1 MRKRKP
7 KPNGQ
12 ETASTGSLPG
22 LEEISDEAPAWAVE
36 GARLLQDLENAY
48 RLGNMDEVEALMA
61 RVVALSDEH
70 GDEMDNPQSPFLAK
84 SLACQ
89 TEGDWDGAE
98 TALRHA
104 LAAADDAMSE
114 WYANNELVALYRT
127 LDRHEDALAA
137 SRAAVE
143 AIRKDDRPVLLFAS
157 LDSFAICAIAAKEP
171 ELALPALEEAL
182 ALGAEDAEPSQIGGM
197 ISTRARARLAMG
209 DIEGAQADMANAW
222 EHMEGR
228 DVTSVPPS
236 SLSALCRCW
245 AAEARVRAALED
257 YDGLLE
263 ARWAALDCME
273 AVADNPLSASI
284 LSWKLVAD
292 ACKALGEAQAI
303 VGDLEAAKATFEEAR
318 ILYNEIGVP
327 IPQG

>member
-7 KPNGQ
+7 KSAGL
-12 ETASTGSLPG
+12 EKASTGSLPG
-22 LEEISDEAPAWAVE
+22 LEENVDGAPAWAVE
-36 GARLLQDLENAY
+36 AAGLLQDLEEAY
-48 RLGNMDEVEALMA
+48 RQGDMEAVETLMA

-70 GDEMDNPQSPFLAK
+70 GDEMDNAQSPFLAK

-104 LAAADDAMSE
+104 LEAADDPMTE

-137 SRAAVE
+137 ACAAVE

-157 LDSFAICAIAAKEP
+157 LDSYAICAVAAEEP
-171 ELALPALEEAL
+171 ERALPALEEAL
-182 ALGAEDAEPSQIGGM
+182 ALEVEDAEPSQIGGVFA
-197 ISTRARARLAMG
+197 TRARARLAMG

-222 EHMEGR
+222 ERMEGR

-245 AAEARVRAALED
+245 GAEARLRAAQED

-273 AVADNPLSASI
+273 AVADNPLSASM
-284 LSWKLVAD
+284 LTWKLVAD
-292 ACKALGEAQAI
+292 ACKALGDAQAI
-303 VGDLEAAKATFEEAR
+303 AGDLEAAKATFEEAR